1 MQPRTASGI
10 VRFGLGQPVRQH
22 GLSVGVQQ
30 LQYGLGH
37 QKIHVQA
44 VQPAVADARGT
55 DRDPRQGHEVDLPAA
70 GRVDSFDAQEAIRR
84 ADALMA
90 DYPAVLSRL
99 KDKSAA
105 MARAAGENER
115 LLLEM
120 LEQHRM
126 H

>member
-1 MQPRTASGI
+1 
-10 VRFGLGQPVRQH
+10 
-22 GLSVGVQQ
+22 
-30 LQYGLGH
+30 
-37 QKIHVQA
+37 
-44 VQPAVADARGT
+44 
-55 DRDPRQGHEVDLPAA
+55 
-70 GRVDSFDAQEAIRR
+70 
-84 ADALMA
+84 MA

-99 KDKSAA
+99 KDKSAQ